1 MENLAKLG
9 LNLSWLIAQV
19 INFILILLILRA
31 FAYKPILKLLA
42 DRKQKIQDSLEYAEK
57 VKADAAAQQAEFE
70 KRIEA
75 ARREAS
81 QATQSATQV
90 AEKEKERILAEARD
104 EARQIVE
111 QARGQLDYERKQMMS
126 ELREQVVN
134 LSLLAAQRVIGQ
146 SLDERRSRQLV
157 DEFLKETDFGGDG
170 QKVPA

>member
-9 LNLSWLIAQV
+9 INLSWLIAQIV
-19 INFILILLILRA
+19 NFILILLILRA

-42 DRKQKIQDSLEYAEK
+42 DRKRKIQESLDYAEK
-57 VKADAAAQQAEFE
+57 VKAESAAQQAEFE
-70 KRIEA
+70 KRIDE

-81 QATQSATQV
+81 QTAASAQQV
-90 AEKEKERILAEARD
+90 AEKEKERIVADARE

-111 QARGQLDYERKQMMS
+111 QARAQLDYERRQMVS

-134 LSLLAAQRVIGQ
+134 LSLLAAQKVIGA
-146 SLDERRSRQLV
+146 SLDEKRSRQLV
-157 DEFLKETDFGGDG
+157 NEFLAEADFGDG